1 LKKKYFNFVVGDG
14 DIGMPIGN
22 LIRSLEHLL
31 CIDDDV
37 TEKRQKQPQNVG
49 LHLE

>member
-1 LKKKYFNFVVGDG
+1 MKKKYFNFVVGDG
-14 DIGMPIGN
+14 DTGK
-22 LIRSLEHLL
+22 LTRSLEHLL

-37 TEKRQKQPQNVG
+37 AEKRQKQPQNVG